1 MKTRKS
7 VSLDLSKLDK
17 TDFATIN
24 EWLNNQKSNQD
35 SILNVLL
42 HVIYHMGTDTD
53 IQSYDAQKKLFTAFS
68 NVSDGNVSLTNVEND
83 SEINNMHKNVSQKD
97 VKKEQENTKEET
109 DDFLSNLKKD
119 DF

>member
-68 NVSDGNVSLTNVEND
+68 NVSNVEND

-97 VKKEQENTKEET
+97 VKKEQEITKEET

>member
-68 NVSDGNVSLTNVEND
+68 NVSDGNVNVENNK
-83 SEINNMHKNVSQKD
+83 SEIDIMYNNVNQKD
-97 VKKEQENTKEET
+97 IKKTQEITKEET
-109 DDFLSNLKKD
+109 DDFLSNLNKD

>member
-68 NVSDGNVSLTNVEND
+68 NVSDGNVNVENNK
-83 SEINNMHKNVSQKD
+83 SEINIMHKDVSQKD
-97 VKKEQENTKEET
+97 IKKTQEITKEET
-109 DDFLSNLKKD
+109 DNFLSNLNKD

>member
-68 NVSDGNVSLTNVEND
+68 NVSDGNVSLPNENN
-83 SEINNMHKNVSQKD
+83 SEINNMHKNVSQKV
-97 VKKEQENTKEET
+97 VKKEQEITKKET
-109 DDFLSNLKKD
+109 DDFLSNLNKD

>member
-68 NVSDGNVSLTNVEND
+68 NVSDCNVNVENNK
-83 SEINNMHKNVSQKD
+83 SEIDIMHKDVSQKD
-97 VKKEQENTKEET
+97 TKKTQEIIKEET
-109 DDFLSNLKKD
+109 DNFLSNLNKD